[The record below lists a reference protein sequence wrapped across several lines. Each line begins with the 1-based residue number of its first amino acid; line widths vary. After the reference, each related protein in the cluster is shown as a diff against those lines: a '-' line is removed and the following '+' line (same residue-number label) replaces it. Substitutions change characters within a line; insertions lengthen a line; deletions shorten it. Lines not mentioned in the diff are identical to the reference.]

1 MYEVHVKAWSPKIKK
16 QGGHSPE
23 QYMLLIIIFLLSCT
37 FYECR
42 RKDQC
47 DQRYTHDYFFLKQD
61 FWRELLPLRFQLESV
76 AKILNTG
83 KQSKAVTLRT
93 EAKCIIWRLG
103 EKQPS

>member
-1 MYEVHVKAWSPKIKK
+1 MEPKNEETRKTF
-16 QGGHSPE
+16 PE

-42 RKDQC
+42 RKYQC
-47 DQRYTHDYFFLKQD
+47 DERCTLFFLEQD
-61 FWRELLPLRFQLESV
+61 FWRELLPLRFQLESM

-93 EAKCIIWRLG
+93 EAKRIIQRLG